1 MKVVLVMLVVTAVLL
16 IYQTTSPVR
25 ITESMIFSYKHKMLL
40 GEAETVASSLS
51 SSQNLTSQGAEEIM
65 SVLGTRDMGQVVITD
80 GDGVVLYS
88 SNLSV
93 SLVGSCTL
101 YPEIVSA
108 LRGNDAFRCSFT
120 GDAFVSRGAIPVM
133 FGGDTIGCVYMVE
146 IDSEQAELLTSI
158 QNNAVRTSIITVLV
172 SLILYVV
179 FGLVVIRKNESLLQ
193 SIRRVQDGDYEHR
206 VEVKGRDEFAVLA
219 NEFNALTDRL
229 QQTEQIR
236 RQFVSDASHELRTP
250 LAAMRL
256 LSDSILQN
264 DMDQDTIREF
274 VQDISGE
281 ADRLTR
287 MTSKLLNLTALDSRQ
302 FTPTETEPVN
312 LGECCKKAVRMLG
325 PYAKEMGAEIEQSS
339 EDNCYV
345 MAREDDIFQLVLNL
359 AENGVKYSQTG
370 GQVRLIAYSQGGT
383 AILIVEDNGVGI
395 PENELERIF
404 QRFYR
409 VDKARSREAGGT
421 GLGLAIVRETAEK
434 FGGTVTAAN
443 RPQGG
448 ARFTVQ
454 FPRYQWEGEP

>member
-93 SLVGSCTL
+93 SPVGSCTL

-206 VEVKGRDEFAVLA
+206 VEVKGKDEFAVLA

-409 VDKARSREAGGT
+409 VDKARSREAGST
-421 GLGLAIVRETAEK
+421 GLGLAIVRETAEI

>member
-1 MKVVLVMLVVTAVLL
+1 MKVVLVMLVVTAALL

-25 ITESMIFSYKHKMLL
+25 ITENMIFSYKHKMLL

-80 GDGVVLYS
+80 GSGVVLYS

-93 SLVGSCTL
+93 SPVGSCTL

-172 SLILYVV
+172 SLVLYLV

-206 VEVKGRDEFAVLA
+206 VEVKGKDEFAVLA

-345 MAREDDIFQLVLNL
+345 MARGDDIFQLVLNL
-359 AENGVKYSQTG
+359 AENGVKYSQEG
-370 GQVRLIAYSQGGT
+370 GQVRLIAYSQGST

>member
-1 MKVVLVMLVVTAVLL
+1 MKVVLEMLVVTAVLL

-93 SLVGSCTL
+93 SPVGSCTL

-206 VEVKGRDEFAVLA
+206 VEVKGKDEFAVLA